1 MAALGRSVTVDHIP
15 SRLGELEF
23 GIADDLE
30 GALRSVVVDDD
41 LRVLDGQLHVGS
53 ARPTLAVGITAN
65 VMLRTTRWMIA
76 TGWRDSDLLVEMGPV
91 PFGLEAAATD
101 HALATDSDGADL
113 VVGFHTIDDVLEMI
127 L

>member
-30 GALRSVVVDDD
+30 GALRSVVVDD

-53 ARPTLAVGITAN
+53 ACPTLAVAITAN
-65 VMLRTTRWMIA
+65 VMLRTTRWVIA

-101 HALATDSDGADL
+101 HALATDGDGTDL
-113 VVGFHTIDDVLEMI
+113 VISFHPVDDVLEVI